1 MIALAP
7 LALLL
12 VLPLPVQ
19 AALAPI
25 VFDFEDGL
33 QGWELHDSAQ
43 RVQTQV
49 LGGEWAIFGD
59 GLAGRGAAISLD
71 MDLTNIRYI
80 SVEQHFAGDASLGSL
95 GTAFLWFSAFKPG
108 GSLIFATLRPESD
121 ANPGTIVLGK
131 IILSGVYTVRFHWL
145 VFGEFPSPPP
155 PDHLLGFIDN
165 ITFHPV
171 PESSSWLSLSLG
183 IAGVV
188 MIRRKLAP
196 GASS

>member
-1 MIALAP
+1 MPRLRAPTFSALIVLLG
-7 LALLL
+7 LA
-12 VLPLPVQ
+12 LPVQ
-19 AALAPI
+19 AAPAPL

-80 SVEQHFAGDASLGSL
+80 SVEQHFAGDASLRSL

-131 IILSGVYTVRFHWL
+131 IILSGVYTVRFRWR

-155 PDHLLGFIDN
+155 PDHFLGFIDN

-171 PESSSWLSLSLG
+171 PEPGTWALLAFGLS
-183 IAGVV
+183 AT
-188 MIRRKLAP
+188 MIGCRWGR
-196 GASS
+196 